1 MLMTNENIRFFPHDR
16 LLEYT
21 ILKLVPRFVKPNHLT
36 VLRIILIPFVLYF
49 FWIENWAW
57 ALPLFLFAALTDAMD
72 GSLARTRK
80 QITLWGTLADPVAD
94 KLLIG
99 SAVVLFV
106 AREIHPLFAIV
117 IVLIEVLIVIGALY
131 RKRRGLYTSAN
142 GYGKIKM
149 LLQVTGVTLLIIA
162 KLAGVSLVVPF
173 ATATLSLA
181 IVFAIVSLLTYSS

>member
-21 ILKLVPRFVKPNHLT
+21 ILKLVPNFIKPNHLT
-36 VLRIILIPFVLYF
+36 VLRILLIPFVLYF
-49 FWIENWAW
+49 FWVEQWSV

-99 SAVVLFV
+99 SAVVIFV

-117 IVLIEVLIVIGALY
+117 IVFLELLIVAGALF
-131 RKRRGLYTSAN
+131 RKQRGLYSSAN

-149 LLQVTGVTLLIIA
+149 LLQVTGVALLLVA
-162 KLAGVSLVVPF
+162 KLAGISLAVPF
-173 ATATLSLA
+173 ATATLGLA